1 MFRRIQE
8 GMVFVSMS
16 SEELLEKTA
25 QYQIHYSSRNRR
37 GHRSRRQY
45 AQPSQEYMNAY
56 RTPLQTID
64 RSDNPAGDLQ
74 PGGTATNN
82 ETMPLAP
89 PSNIEPQFRVTT
101 ENEDNSDVGPHDNQE
116 NNSNSNSNE
125 VRPPRF
131 FYFNEDGELLCP
143 EEGGDDE
150 SGEGDANNNVGE
162 EEEEEET
169 AIAAFNRGRFDM
181 RRRIRSHRNQ
191 HGMHRNRL
199 TAPSRIEPVAG
210 FPGGSSTSSPSS
222 ETPEVIKPHA
232 RFFIEREKSMVN
244 IKFDPPPY
252 APSLPL
258 CN

>member
-1 MFRRIQE
+1 MFMFYRIQE
-8 GMVFVSMS
+8 GMIFVSMS
-16 SEELLEKTA
+16 SDELLEKTA

-56 RTPLQTID
+56 RSPLQAIE
-64 RSDNPAGDLQ
+64 RSDNPAGDLES
-74 PGGTATNN
+74 GATTNH
-82 ETMPLAP
+82 ETVPLLAP

-116 NNSNSNSNE
+116 NNDDLP
-125 VRPPRF
+125 PPRF

-143 EEGGDDE
+143 EEGGDE
-150 SGEGDANNNVGE
+150 SGEGDGGGDGAGE
-162 EEEEEET
+162 EEET
-169 AIAAFNRGRFDM
+169 TAFNRGRFDM
-181 RRRIRSHRNQ
+181 RRRIRGHRNQ

-210 FPGGSSTSSPSS
+210 FGGAAGGRPSTSSS
-222 ETPEVIKPHA
+222 ETPEVMKPHA

-252 APSLPL
+252 VPL
-258 CN
+258 LFLSD